1 MSTMSTLFAS
11 LAELERRSVELE
23 HLMADPAVATNPAK
37 LQEYG
42 RERADLEDVVAAYRE
57 LRSLDDAIGE
67 TALLTND
74 DDKEMA
80 ELAIDELKSLRAQR
94 EEVLQRIRILLVPKD
109 PNDEKN
115 VIVEI

>member
-1 MSTMSTLFAS
+1 MSTLFTTLS
-11 LAELERRSVELE
+11 ELERRSVELE
-23 HLMADPAVATNPAK
+23 HLMADPEVATDPAK

-57 LRSLDDAIGE
+57 LRLLDDAIAE
-67 TALLTND
+67 TALLTSD

-80 ELAIDELKSLRAQR
+80 ELATEELKTLRAR
-94 EEVLQRIRILLVPKD
+94 RDEVLQRVRLLLVPKD

-115 VIVEI
+115 V